1 MVESKED
8 YKFDLGVKGLTCLLL
23 ISKASVKYIFINI
36 SVKYHCFSI
45 KSKSCLSQRI
55 EQNDILSSMSKL
67 LFESIIQCISL
78 LILLKHICIFFKT

>member
-1 MVESKED
+1 MVGSEEN

-23 ISKASVKYIFINI
+23 ISKASVKYIINV

-45 KSKSCLSQRI
+45 KSRPCLSQHI

>member
-1 MVESKED
+1 MVGSEEN

-23 ISKASVKYIFINI
+23 ISKASVKYIINV

-45 KSKSCLSQRI
+45 KSRSCLSQHI
-55 EQNDILSSMSKL
+55 DDILSSMSKL